1 MKTRNVVTREQWLAE
16 RRELLQQEKKFT
28 RARDAL
34 TKARQE
40 LPWVKIEKDYQ
51 FDSED
56 GIITLGDL
64 FSIHSQ
70 LIIYHFM
77 YGPDWKQGCSSCSYW
92 ADNFNG
98 IEPHLNARD
107 IAFAVVSSAPVKKL
121 LAFRKRLG
129 WNFDWV
135 SSGNS
140 SFNQDFGVSFGPDH
154 KPDDLVTYNYRE
166 TQFPAEE
173 APGIS
178 VFVKA
183 EEGTIY
189 HSYSTYSR
197 GLDMLNGA
205 YNFMD
210 LTPKGRDEKGKG
222 NPMFWLRLND
232 SYS

>member
-1 MKTRNVVTREQWLAE
+1 MVTKEQWLAE
-16 RRELLQQEKKFT
+16 RQELLQQEKKFT

-34 TKARQE
+34 TKARQN
-40 LPWVKIEKDYQ
+40 LSWVKVEKEYR

-56 GIITLGDL
+56 GFIMLADL

-77 YGPDWKQGCSSCSYW
+77 FGPDWDQGCSSCSYW

-107 IAFAVVSSAPVKKL
+107 IAFAAVSSAPVKRL

-135 SSGNS
+135 SSGGS
-140 SFNQDFGVSFGPDH
+140 SFNEDFGVSFGPDH
-154 KPDDLVTYNYRE
+154 KPDDLVTYNYTE
-166 TQFPAEE
+166 TRFPVNE

-178 VFVKA
+178 VFVKDEDGA
-183 EEGTIY
+183 IY

-197 GLDMLNGA
+197 GLDLLNGA

-210 LTPKGRDEKGKG
+210 LTPKGRDEEGKG

-232 SYS
+232 SYT